1 MRPDEYDYE
10 DEGVVPTQGPAVPA
24 PSDNKPPMDNINQG
38 TVAIES
44 QRAIAEAQ
52 GKLIIAKKFPRD
64 PISCYAKIMESC
76 QRPDFAEE
84 AFFSFPRGGQKVE
97 GPTIRFAEELA
108 RSWGNV
114 EYGIKELSRDDG
126 KSEMQA
132 YAWDTETNTLS
143 VQNFTNPH
151 LREVRGKMVALT
163 TERDI
168 YELNANMAARRLRA
182 RILSVLPSYIVEDAI
197 KECKKT
203 LAGKNDTPLIDR
215 VNKMVTMFKKFGV
228 SAAQIEKRL
237 GRPIDTMSTEDL
249 VDYTG
254 IYNSLKGGM
263 TKPSEWF
270 AAAAEPTELDAKL
283 NGLTGE
289 TKV

>member
-1 MRPDEYDYE
+1 MRPENYDYE
-10 DEGVVPTQGPAVPA
+10 DEGVVTTGPAA
-24 PSDNKPPMDNINQG
+24 PVIPDNKPPTDAINQG

-44 QRAIAEAQ
+44 QRAVAEAR
-52 GKLIIAKKFPRD
+52 GKLIIAKWFPRD
-64 PISCYAKIMESC
+64 PIACYAKIMESC
-76 QRPDFAEE
+76 QRADFAGD
-84 AFFSFPRGGQKVE
+84 AFFSYPRSGKTVE

-108 RSWGNV
+108 RCWGNV

-151 LREVRGKMVALT
+151 LREVKGKMVALT
-163 TERDI
+163 SERDI

-182 RILSVLPSYIVEDAI
+182 RILAVLPSYIVEEAI
-197 KECKKT
+197 KECKNT
-203 LAGKNDTPLIDR
+203 IAGKNDTPLIDR

-237 GRPIDTMSTEDL
+237 GRPIDTMSKDDL

-254 IYNSLKGGM
+254 IYNSLKSGM
-263 TKPSEWF
+263 TKPGDWF
-270 AAAAEPTELDAKL
+270 TTAAEPSELDEKL
-283 NGLTGE
+283 KDLTGE

>member
-1 MRPDEYDYE
+1 MRPDEDFETEVNVY
-10 DEGVVPTQGPAVPA
+10 TGPAPEA
-24 PSDNKPPMDNINQG
+24 SFPSNKPPTDNINQG

-64 PISCYAKIMESC
+64 PIACYAKIMESC
-76 QRPDFAEE
+76 QRPDFANE

-108 RSWGNV
+108 RCWGNI
-114 EYGIKELSRDDG
+114 EYGIKELSQDDG
-126 KSEMQA
+126 ESEMQA

-151 LREVRGKMVALT
+151 MREVKGKMVTLT
-163 TERDI
+163 VQRDI
-168 YELNANMAARRLRA
+168 YENNANMGARRLRA
-182 RILSVLPSYIVEDAI
+182 RILSVLPSYLVEDAV

-203 LAGKNDTPLIDR
+203 IAGKNDTPLIDR
-215 VNKMVTMFKKFGV
+215 VNKMVTLFKKFGV

-237 GRPIDTMSTEDL
+237 GRKIDTMTTEDL

-254 IYNSLKGGM
+254 IYNSLKNGM
-263 TKPSEWF
+263 SKPSEWF
-270 AAAAEPTELDAKL
+270 AAAAEPSELDGKIKE
-283 NGLTGE
+283 LTGE
-289 TKV
+289 VSV

>member
-1 MRPDEYDYE
+1 MRPEEYYE
-10 DEGVVPTQGPAVPA
+10 DEGVVTTGPAAPA
-24 PSDNKPPMDNINQG
+24 MPDNKPPTDAINQG

-44 QRAIAEAQ
+44 QRAVAEAQ
-52 GKLIIAKKFPRD
+52 GKLIIAKRFPRD
-64 PISCYAKIMESC
+64 PIACYAKIMESC
-76 QRPDFAEE
+76 QRPDFAGD

-108 RSWGNV
+108 RCWGNV

-151 LREVRGKMVALT
+151 LREVKGKMVALT
-163 TERDI
+163 SERDI

-182 RILSVLPSYIVEDAI
+182 RILAVLPSYIVEDAI

-203 LAGKNDTPLIDR
+203 IAGKNDTPLIDR

-237 GRPIDTMSTEDL
+237 GRPIDTMSTDDL

-254 IYNSLKGGM
+254 IYNSLKSGM

-270 AAAAEPTELDAKL
+270 ATAAEPSELDEKL
-283 NGLTGE
+283 KDLTGE
-289 TKV
+289 SKV

>member
-1 MRPDEYDYE
+1 MRPENYDYE
-10 DEGVVPTQGPAVPA
+10 DEGVVTTGPAAPA
-24 PSDNKPPMDNINQG
+24 MPDNKPPTDAINQG

-44 QRAIAEAQ
+44 QRAVAEAQ
-52 GKLIIAKKFPRD
+52 GKLIIAKRFPRD
-64 PISCYAKIMESC
+64 PIACYAKIMESC
-76 QRPDFAEE
+76 QRPDFAGD

-108 RSWGNV
+108 RCWGNV

-151 LREVRGKMVALT
+151 LREVKGKMVALT
-163 TERDI
+163 SERDI

-182 RILSVLPSYIVEDAI
+182 RILAVLPSYLIEDAVR
-197 KECKKT
+197 ECKKT
-203 LAGKNDTPLIDR
+203 IAGKNDTPLIDR

-228 SAAQIEKRL
+228 SATQIEKRL
-237 GRPIDTMSTEDL
+237 GRPIDTMSTDDL

-254 IYNSLKGGM
+254 IYNSLKSGM

-270 AAAAEPTELDAKL
+270 ATAAEPSELDEKL
-283 NGLTGE
+283 KDLTGE
-289 TKV
+289 SKV